1 MRVVF
6 VLALV
11 GCATTPRAATTTSPH
26 DSNRHFE
33 LHLPAHPPPG
43 RYPLVV
49 ALHGAFGSGAHLEE
63 TIGLDAIAD
72 REGFAVVYPDGVNSR
87 WNDGRPDEGEVDDV
101 GFIRSLIDEL
111 ATTHPIDPG
120 RVYALGM
127 SNGGMLAYRLGC
139 ELADKLVAIASVAGE
154 LPAAIARFCHPA
166 RAISVLAINGTADQ
180 LVPFEGGPVIG
191 SRNGRL
197 GRPRGA
203 VIGALHSV
211 ALFAANARCGRPTIT
226 AEPNRDPGDGTTVKA
241 IAFDGCAGGASMQLL
256 EIDGGGHTWPG
267 GTTEL
272 EAINGVRSR
281 EFSAAERIWQFF
293 AAHRRS

>member
-1 MRVVF
+1 MRYVL

-11 GCATTPRAATTTSPH
+11 GCATATGVTMTTPHGS
-26 DSNRHFE
+26 DRHYE
-33 LHLPAHPPPG
+33 LHLPAHPPAG

-49 ALHGAFGSGAHLEE
+49 ALHGAFGSGAHLEQ

-72 REGFAVVYPDGVNSR
+72 REGFAVVYPDGVSSR

-101 GFIRSLIDEL
+101 GFIRSLIDQL
-111 ATTHPIDPG
+111 ATTYPIDPG
-120 RVYALGM
+120 RIYAMGM

-139 ELADKLVAIASVAGE
+139 ELADKLSAIASVAGE
-154 LPAAIARFCHPA
+154 VPVAVARFCHPA
-166 RAISVLAINGTADQ
+166 HAISVLAINGTADQ
-180 LVPFEGGPVIG
+180 LVPFEGGQVIG

-203 VIGALHSV
+203 VIGALRSV
-211 ALFAANARCGRPTIT
+211 ELFAASARCAPPTVT
-226 AEPNRDPGDGTTVKA
+226 AEPDRDPDDGTTVKA
-241 IAFDGCAGGASMQLL
+241 IAFAGCANGASVELL

-267 GTTEL
+267 GTGEL
-272 EAINGVRSR
+272 QMINGVRSR

-293 AAHRRS
+293 ARHRS